1 MEGWLI
7 WIIIALVLLVV
18 ELMTTAVAA
27 LCLMIGCIA
36 AAVPAFFD
44 ASLWW
49 QTAAFVVASLLSF
62 VFIRPVIMNH
72 LMKGKSGGR
81 KSGVQALIGREATV
95 VEAIDAKKGTG
106 RVAIDGDDW
115 KAVSDMV
122 INKGQKVIV
131 KSIDS
136 IILTV
141 TPKY

>member
-36 AAVPAFFD
+36 AAVPSFFG
-44 ASLWW
+44 ASIMW
-49 QTAAFVVASLLSF
+49 QSAAFVVASLLAF

-72 LMKGKSGGR
+72 LMKGKNNGR

-95 VEAIDAKKGTG
+95 VETIDALKGTG
-106 RVAIDGDDW
+106 RVVIDGDDW
-115 KAVSDMV
+115 NAVSDKV
-122 INKGQKVIV
+122 VDKGQKVIIE
-131 KSIDS
+131 SIDS

-141 TPKY
+141 TPKN

>member
-1 MEGWLI
+1 MDGWLI

-122 INKGQKVIV
+122 IDKGQKVIV

-141 TPKY
+141 TPKN